1 MKIAS
6 LQKFRFNIAEGFDT
20 HVIRFNSDEVG
31 DDVVPEVYIECTDL
45 PEESQINAIG
55 YTLKDSDGISLKFAD
70 IANLGTVDSIDK
82 DGIYLILSS
91 ALERLELVTNA
102 DANIV
107 IKQVI

>member
-6 LQKFRFNIAEGFDT
+6 LQRFRFNIEEGFDT
-20 HVIRFNSDEVG
+20 HIINFNSDGVG
-31 DDVVPEVYIECTDL
+31 DDVVPEVYIEVTDL

-55 YTLKDSDGISLKFAD
+55 YTLKDSAGIPLKFAD
-70 IANLGTVDSIDK
+70 IANLGTADSIDK
-82 DGIYLILSS
+82 DGLYLILAS

-102 DANIV
+102 DANVI